1 MAPQINPAAFRDGF
15 RSAWD
20 ANPTPYTAL
29 LILGTL
35 KIMATSLDEQATKV
49 LAPLSVQIAGTRLKD
64 RISGLIDDAQR
75 WRIGQWNEDV
85 PPKEYFTTA
94 IFYRYPNPGV
104 WEDDY
109 GPDNTSKYRGEAW
122 EVATFYNQVAAV
134 GHPLQDAYFGEGIQG
149 WLQKATAQVVV
160 SLANQIGESL
170 ELNEAVEKWDSFKSY
185 MATQTEQLT
194 KKATWWIWAGIFLA
208 GGWAWSELQRGRQ

>member
-1 MAPQINPAAFRDGF
+1 MAYKISVTTRVSVTADTAEEVGEIYRQAVGSTPPRALPQA
-15 RSAWD
+15 
-20 ANPTPYTAL
+20 
-29 LILGTL
+29 
-35 KIMATSLDEQATKV
+35 
-49 LAPLSVQIAGTRLKD
+49 
-64 RISGLIDDAQR
+64 
-75 WRIGQWNEDV
+75 
-85 PPKEYFTTA
+85 
-94 IFYRYPNPGV
+94 
-104 WEDDY
+104 
-109 GPDNTSKYRGEAW
+109 GEAW

-160 SLANQIGESL
+160 SLANQIGESPA
-170 ELNEAVEKWDSFKSY
+170 LNEAVEKWDSFKSY